1 MGSAKQSWQE
11 KYPRYTVTTLSF
23 PLSCVLYRSV
33 TKQALIRK
41 LNIVSPLQSTFTH
54 VNKTEITMGQ
64 NSSMLKVDVFS
75 PEEVQRLEKR
85 FHKLDLDRSGSISI
99 GEFVSVPELKEN
111 PLVKRVVEIFDSDLD
126 GEVDFKEFVMGIA
139 QFSKSESDDLR
150 LQFIFRIYDMDRD
163 GYISNGELFQV
174 LKMMTGS
181 NLTDQQL
188 QQVVDKTIIY
198 LDKDSDGK
206 ISFEEFK
213 HVIEMRGTKSKI
225 SVDLS
230 KV

>member
-1 MGSAKQSWQE
+1 MGVCC
-11 KYPRYTVTTLSF
+11 PV
-23 PLSCVLYRSV
+23 SCVLCDRPSLGVSFISLV
-33 TKQALIRK
+33 TDRTLYIPTF
-41 LNIVSPLQSTFTH
+41 PLPYFGVFQTDRAKKSY
-54 VNKTEITMGQ
+54 KMGH
-64 NSSMLKVDVFS
+64 NSSIPKVDDFS
-75 PEEVQRLEKR
+75 QEEVSRLEKR
-85 FHKLDLDRSGSISI
+85 FQKLDVDRSGSISI

-126 GEVDFKEFVMGIA
+126 GEVDFKEFVMGLA
-139 QFSKSESDDLR
+139 QFSGRDTEDRR

-188 QQVVDKTIIY
+188 QQIVDKTIIY
-198 LDKDSDGK
+198 LDKDADGK

-213 HVIEMRGTKSKI
+213 TLVETRSTVAKMSVDMSKI
-225 SVDLS
+225 
-230 KV
+230 

>member
-1 MGSAKQSWQE
+1 MG
-11 KYPRYTVTTLSF
+11 
-23 PLSCVLYRSV
+23 SCVLYRSV

-41 LNIVSPLQSTFTH
+41 LHILSSPQSTFTH

-75 PEEVQRLEKR
+75 PEEVQRLE
-85 FHKLDLDRSGSISI
+85 LDRSGSINI

-139 QFSKSESDDLR
+139 QFSGRETEDRR

-181 NLTDQQL
+181 NLTDQQ
-188 QQVVDKTIIY
+188 
-198 LDKDSDGK
+198 
-206 ISFEEFK
+206 
-213 HVIEMRGTKSKI
+213 
-225 SVDLS
+225 
-230 KV
+230 

>member
-1 MGSAKQSWQE
+1 
-11 KYPRYTVTTLSF
+11 
-23 PLSCVLYRSV
+23 
-33 TKQALIRK
+33 
-41 LNIVSPLQSTFTH
+41 
-54 VNKTEITMGQ
+54 
-64 NSSMLKVDVFS
+64 MLKVDVFS

-126 GEVDFKEFVMGIA
+126 GEVDFKEFVMGLA
-139 QFSKSESDDLR
+139 QFSGRDTEDRR

-163 GYISNGELFQV
+163 GYISNGELYQV

-188 QQVVDKTIIY
+188 QQIVDKTIIS
-198 LDKDSDGK
+198 LDKDADGK

-213 HVIEMRGTKSKI
+213 SLVETRSTVAKMSVDMSKI
-225 SVDLS
+225 
-230 KV
+230 

>member
-1 MGSAKQSWQE
+1 
-11 KYPRYTVTTLSF
+11 
-23 PLSCVLYRSV
+23 
-33 TKQALIRK
+33 
-41 LNIVSPLQSTFTH
+41 
-54 VNKTEITMGQ
+54 MGQ
-64 NSSMLKVDVFS
+64 NSSLHGQVDAFS
-75 PEEVQRLEKR
+75 SEEVSRLEKR
-85 FHKLDLDRSGSISI
+85 FQKLDMDKSGSISI

-111 PLVKRVVEIFDSDLD
+111 PLVKRVVDIFDSDLN
-126 GEVDFKEFVMGIA
+126 GEVDFKEFVLGLA
-139 QFSKSESDDLR
+139 QFSNRDNDEHR

-181 NLTDQQL
+181 NLSDQQL

-198 LDKDSDGK
+198 LDKDADGK

-213 HVIEMRGTKSKI
+213 HVVEMRGTKSKI

-230 KV
+230 KI